1 MRAPLPTGSVRLIIS
16 ALLILVFASG
26 SFAQSSSDD
35 DIHISAIAEFYA
47 LHTYPQLKG
56 HRALAVGPGGY
67 WSPSFGKTSAAAA
80 GKAALSGCNGALR
93 TSPYKQLAKRKC
105 VLFDIN
111 GQRTGKATPTGI
123 PFGVAATGPDAP
135 YAGGSVWDAT
145 GTPRRG
151 TLLLLHG
158 CNKLDGVSGWLRAWV
173 NFYRASGFRVVFP
186 NSFAE
191 PRDPEMCGN
200 PGATGIDLQTRNMKL
215 RVAQTLRT
223 LATIRQRFP
232 GEAIY
237 VHGHSEGGYVA
248 QALGEKVDGIIVS
261 GAPCG
266 FGDAAAYWVAKGT
279 PLLVIA
285 GTKDPYIPRARSA
298 KELSSYCK
306 TIRGDG
312 KLTTASVTG
321 MGHATAIWWPGAR
334 DAIGKFLGITP
345 IVVARNEAT
354 DIAFPALSATDLKQY
369 ESQAKPKAIAAAK
382 TGEWSWHGGGDTKL
396 DAEEMALFDCDDL
409 AGVNAFEDPHHKHG
423 CVLVDINGKR
433 LVK

>member
-1 MRAPLPTGSVRLIIS
+1 MRLLILIS
-16 ALLILVFASG
+16 ALLSFVLASG

-47 LHTYPQLKG
+47 LHTYSQLKG
-56 HRALAVGPGGY
+56 HKALAVGPGGY

-80 GKAALSGCNGALR
+80 SKAALTGCNGALR

-111 GQRTGKATPTGI
+111 GKRTGKATATGI
-123 PFGVAATGPDAP
+123 PFGVVAGGPDLP
-135 YAGGSVWDAT
+135 YASGSVWEAT
-145 GTPRRG
+145 GTTRRG

-158 CNKLDGVSGWLRAWV
+158 CNKLNGVSGWLRAWI

-200 PGATGIDLQTRNMKL
+200 PGATGIDAQTRNIKL

-223 LATIRQRFP
+223 LATLRQRFP

-248 QALGEKVDGIIVS
+248 QALGETAEGIIVT

-266 FGDAAAYWVAKGT
+266 FGDAAAYWVGKGT

-298 KELSSYCK
+298 RELSSYCK
-306 TIRGDG
+306 TVRGDG

-321 MGHATAIWWPGAR
+321 MGHATALWWPGVR

-345 IVVARNEAT
+345 IVIMRSEAT
-354 DIAFPALSATDLKQY
+354 DVAFPAISAVDLEEY
-369 ESQAKPKAIAAAK
+369 DRLAKPKAIAAAK
-382 TGEWSWHGGGDTKL
+382 TGEWFWDDGADTRL
-396 DAEEMALFDCDDL
+396 DAEESALFGCDDL
-409 AGVNAFEDPHHKHG
+409 ARVDAFEDPQHKHG
-423 CVLVDINGKR
+423 CVLVDVNGKR
-433 LVK
+433 LAK